1 MLARMNCMR
10 CGGPVEDIAVPAAG
24 EAPDTTRCARC
35 RLHYT
40 RIVGYAVPP
49 HDTQVLSRSTPLH
62 CRREPTDLACAGC
75 GSLCEVVTY
84 SRGLLRSMVAHC
96 GACGLIAVDALD
108 RDPLRAM
115 SEGVTQSARNEAT
128 EHLEPGERRQRS
140 SMRSTQPLIRLDA
153 PPAPAPPTNDLVSQ
167 LKLVAHAFVL
177 TNGPEKP

>member
-40 RIVGYAVPP
+40 RIVGYPVPP

-75 GSLCEVVTY
+75 GSFCEVVTY

-96 GACGLIAVDALD
+96 GTCGLIAVDALD

-115 SEGVTQSARNEAT
+115 SEGVTRVASEDAS
-128 EHLEPGERRQRS
+128 EHVEPGERRKRS
-140 SMRSTQPLIRLDA
+140 SMRSTQPLIRLDEL
-153 PPAPAPPTNDLVSQ
+153 PPAVVPTNDLVSQ
-167 LKLVAHAFVL
+167 LTIVAEAFVL